1 MDTNKLPRPED
12 FRHTM
17 EVQLRFNDIDILGH
31 MNNTRYFSL
40 YDTGKARYFET
51 VHGVEDWRKVEAVI
65 ANINCTYVAP
75 IFFGEKISVGTRCL
89 WLGEK
94 SFCLQQILFD
104 DKGEVRSVCET
115 VMVSFDPEKKHS
127 VVLPDHWRDAFTGY
141 ETSEIS
147 SR

>member
-1 MDTNKLPRPED
+1 MDTNKLPRPDE
-12 FRHTM
+12 FRHKM

-51 VHGVEDWRKVEAVI
+51 VHGVDDWRRVEAVI

-94 SFCLQQILFD
+94 SFGLQQILFD

-115 VMVSFDPEKKHS
+115 VMVSFDAEKHRS
-127 VVLPDHWRDAFTGY
+127 VELPDHWRDAFTSY

-147 SR
+147 KR